1 MESPLTSTFPR
12 INAVLGR
19 SSVRLSAAAQSYLFL
34 TPWLLL
40 SAVFL
45 WYPVFATLRYAFYN
59 WHGFGRPEQ
68 FVGLRHFAR
77 LATDPIF
84 WQAVGNVLI
93 YTAVLVPVQLSL
105 ALILALL
112 LNRPRQPGTTLFRG
126 VFFLPAVCSVVIL
139 AMPTRYLIMNLS
151 RSAPDA
157 VVEAG
162 LFNPTLGFLQD
173 PFWAMTTIIAF
184 GIWHSLGYNLVFF
197 LAALQTIPSELL
209 EAATIDG
216 AGFWSRLYH
225 IALPLIRPLLMVIVL
240 LAVIGSLRVLEPVLV
255 FTDGGPFYA
264 TEMPMSY
271 IYHLAVQPPHGSGG
285 VVNLGGAA
293 AATVFFSML
302 QIGLLGVLLLLGR
315 RGSVGGRA

>member
-1 MESPLTSTFPR
+1 MESPLTPALPR
-12 INAVLGR
+12 IKAVSDR
-19 SSVRLSAAAQSYLFL
+19 SYVRLSATAQSYLFL
-34 TPWLLL
+34 APWLLL

-45 WYPVFATLRYAFYN
+45 WYPVLATLRYAFYN
-59 WHGFGRPEQ
+59 WHGFGKPEQ
-68 FVGLRHFAR
+68 FVGVRHFAR

-112 LNRPRQPGTTLFRG
+112 LSRPRQPGAALFRG
-126 VFFLPAVCSVVIL
+126 AFFLPAVCSVVIL

-151 RSAPDA
+151 RSVPDFIVA
-157 VVEAG
+157 AG

-173 PFWAMTTIIAF
+173 PFWALTTIIGF
-184 GIWHSLGYNLVFF
+184 GIWQSLGYNLVFF
-197 LAALQTIPSELL
+197 LAALQTVPPELL

-216 AGFWSRLYH
+216 AGFWARLRH
-225 IALPLIRPLLMVIVL
+225 ITLPLIRPLLTVILL

-271 IYHLAVQPPHGSGG
+271 IYHLAIQPPRGSGG
-285 VVNLGGAA
+285 SLNLGAA
-293 AATVFFSML
+293 AAATIFFSLL
-302 QIGLLGVLLLLGR
+302 QMGLLGVLLFLGR
-315 RGSVGGRA
+315 RGSAEERA